1 MNEALEQ
8 TVGNRPDNEATAVL
22 LRAEGPDGPWS
33 AASGVADLMT
43 GEPAGHDHRFRI
55 GGVTKTFVAAVVLG
69 LVDDGLIDPD
79 EPVDR
84 QLPGLLQAPVT
95 VRQLLDHTSGLAD
108 DSDVRYNDTPWF
120 LRHRLDVFTPA
131 QLIDLPL
138 REPLSFTPGTRQ
150 QITRANYVLA
160 GMLIEQLTGRP
171 YAQEIEERIL
181 RPLDLT
187 ATTIPGTDPTMPAPH
202 IRGYENGLDITEHSP
217 TIHGAAGEMIST
229 VPDLDRF
236 LTALFGGEL
245 LTPESLAH
253 MFRVPD
259 VPYVKGGRA
268 FCGAGLDSMVLPG
281 GTTAWGMAGVV
292 HGYLSGLGATRDLKR
307 RVVYM
312 MSPRTRGTMRVPPT
326 VQSLLTTALTPTH

>member
-1 MNEALEQ
+1 MTEALEQ
-8 TVGNRPDNEATAVL
+8 AVGHRPDDEATAVI
-22 LRAEGPDGPWS
+22 LRAEGPRGPWS
-33 AASGVADLMT
+33 TASGVADTAT
-43 GEPAGHDHRFRI
+43 GEPAGPDHRFRV
-55 GGVTKTFVAAVVLG
+55 GGVTKTFVAAVALS
-69 LVDDGLIDPD
+69 LVDEGLIAPD
-79 EPVDR
+79 EPVEAH
-84 QLPGLLQAPVT
+84 LPGLLQAPVT

-120 LRHRLDVFTPA
+120 LSHRLDTFTPA

-138 REPLSFTPGTRQ
+138 REPIGFPPGTRQ
-150 QITRANYVLA
+150 QITRANYVVA
-160 GMLIEQLTGRP
+160 GMLIEQLTGRS
-171 YAQEIEERIL
+171 YAREVEDRIL
-181 RPLDLT
+181 RPLNLT
-187 ATTIPGTDPTMPAPH
+187 STTLPGTDPTMPAPH
-202 IRGYENGLDITEHSP
+202 IKGYENGVDVTEQSP

-245 LTPESLAH
+245 LTEKSLAH

-259 VPYVKGGRA
+259 VPYVRGGRA

-292 HGYLSGLGATRDLKR
+292 HGYLSGLGATRDLER

-326 VQSLLTTALTPTH
+326 VQSFLTAALTP